1 MFKPI
6 FQYTN
11 TIVKNLTHISGAQ
24 AVIANAPL
32 IPKWQVSLRREALIQ
47 SAHSSTAIEG
57 NPLTLDEVSE
67 LAAGREIMVN
77 RRDKQEVINYLEA
90 LEKIPEFSEKKPFKK
105 LDLLKIHRLVVKD
118 TLDHPEDVG
127 TFRNRQVVVG
137 NRATGQITFMPP
149 ATEDVPHLVEEFLK
163 WFKSSEAVEL
173 DPVLHAGITHY
184 EIVRI
189 HPFIDGNGRTAR
201 ITASLVFYIR
211 GFDVKRFFALDDYYD
226 NDRKAYY
233 DALKTID
240 PKTRD
245 MTAWLEYFSE
255 GVAVSV
261 EAIRKKVIGLS
272 KDIKA
277 LKQKGQIALT
287 ERQMR
292 IVERIISKGSIT
304 NREARKIL
312 GLSDEGIRKEISK
325 LINLEVLVKKGKGR
339 STHYVLS

>member
-90 LEKIPEFSEKKPFKK
+90 LEKIPEFAEKKLFKK
-105 LDLLKIHRLVVKD
+105 ADFLKIHKLVVKN
-118 TLDHPEDVG
+118 TLDNPEDEG
-127 TFRNRQVVVG
+127 AFRNRQVIVR

-149 ATEDVPHLVEEFLK
+149 TTEAVPHLVEIFFK
-163 WFKSSEAVEL
+163 WLKSSKAVEL
-173 DPVLHAGITHY
+173 DAVLHAGITHY

-189 HPFIDGNGRTAR
+189 HPFVDGNGRTAR
-201 ITASLVFYIR
+201 IMASLVFFIR

-233 DALKTID
+233 DALKTVD
-240 PKTRD
+240 PTTCD
-245 MTAWLEYFSE
+245 LTAWLEYFSE

-272 KDIKA
+272 KDIKV

-287 ERQMR
+287 ERQMK
-292 IVERIISKGSIT
+292 IVEWIVNNRSIS
-304 NREARKIL
+304 NREIREMFS
-312 GLSDEGIRKEISK
+312 LSNRGALDEIEK
-325 LINLEVLVKKGKGR
+325 LMQLDVIEKKGKGR
-339 STHYVLS
+339 SVIYVLK

>member
-11 TIVKNLTHISGAQ
+11 TIVKNLTLISRAQ

-90 LEKIPEFSEKKPFKK
+90 LEKIPEFAEKKIFKNADF
-105 LDLLKIHRLVVKD
+105 LEIHKLVVKD
-118 TLDHPEDVG
+118 TLDNPEDEG
-127 TFRNRQVVVG
+127 TFRNRQVVVR
-137 NRATGQITFMPP
+137 NRTTGQITFIPP

-163 WFKSSEAVEL
+163 WLKSSGAVEL
-173 DPVLHAGITHY
+173 DAILHAGITHY

-201 ITASLVFYIR
+201 VMASLVFFIR

-233 DALKTID
+233 DALKKVD
-240 PKTRD
+240 PTTRD

-255 GVAVSV
+255 GVAISV
-261 EAIRKKVIGLS
+261 EAIRKRVIGLS

-277 LKQKGQIALT
+277 LKQKGQIALN
-287 ERQMR
+287 ERQVK
-292 IVERIISKGSIT
+292 IVEQIVSNGSIS
-304 NREARKIL
+304 NREIRDMFK
-312 GLSDEGIRKEISK
+312 LSNRGALDEIEK
-325 LINLEVLVKKGKGR
+325 LINLDVIKKEGKGR
-339 STHYVLS
+339 SVIYILK

>member
-6 FQYTN
+6 FRYTN

-24 AVIANAPL
+24 TVIANAPL

-90 LEKIPEFSEKKPFKK
+90 LEKIPKFAEKKIFKK
-105 LDLLKIHRLVVKD
+105 ADFLEIHKLVVKD
-118 TLDHPEDVG
+118 TLDNPEDEG
-127 TFRNRQVVVG
+127 TYRNRQVVVR
-137 NRATGQITFMPP
+137 NRATDQITFMPP
-149 ATEDVPHLVEEFLK
+149 ATEDVPHLVEIFFK
-163 WFKSSEAVEL
+163 WLKSSRAVEL

-189 HPFIDGNGRTAR
+189 HPFVDGNGRTAR
-201 ITASLVFYIR
+201 IMASLVFFIR

-233 DALKTID
+233 DALKTVD
-240 PKTRD
+240 PTTCD
-245 MTAWLEYFSE
+245 LTAWLEYFSE

-272 KDIKA
+272 KDIKV

-287 ERQMR
+287 ERQMK
-292 IVERIISKGSIT
+292 IVEWIVNNRSIS
-304 NREARKIL
+304 NREIREMF
-312 GLSDEGIRKEISK
+312 GLSNRGALDEIEK
-325 LINLEVLVKKGKGR
+325 LMQLDVIEKNGKGR
-339 STHYVLS
+339 SVIYVLK

>member
-1 MFKPI
+1 MFKPN

-11 TIVKNLTHISGAQ
+11 TIVKNLTHIAGAQ

-77 RRDKQEVINYLEA
+77 RKDKQEVLNYLEA
-90 LEKIPEFSEKKPFKK
+90 LERIPEFAEKRTLKK
-105 LDLLKIHRLVVKD
+105 SDLLKIHTLVVKD
-118 TLDHPEDVG
+118 TLDHPDDEG
-127 TFRNRQVVVG
+127 TYRNRQVVVR
-137 NRATGQITFMPP
+137 NRATGQITFKPP
-149 ATEDVPHLVEEFLK
+149 ETEDVPRLVDDFLK

-184 EIVRI
+184 EIARI

-201 ITASLVFYIR
+201 IVASLVFYVR

-226 NDRKAYY
+226 NDRKPYY
-233 DALKTID
+233 DALKTVD

-245 MTAWLEYFSE
+245 TTAWLEYFSK
-255 GVAVSV
+255 GIAVSV
-261 EAIRKKVIGLS
+261 EAIRKRVIGLS
-272 KDIKA
+272 KDIKI
-277 LKQKGQIALT
+277 LKKKGQFALT
-287 ERQMR
+287 ERQMK
-292 IVERIISKGSIT
+292 IAERIISKGSIT
-304 NREARKIL
+304 NREARELL
-312 GLSDEGIRKEISK
+312 GLSDEGIRKEITK
-325 LINLEVLVKKGKGR
+325 LLELGVLMKVGEGR

>member
-1 MFKPI
+1 MFKPN
-6 FQYTN
+6 FRYTN
-11 TIVKNLTHISGAQ
+11 TIVKNLTHIAGAQ

-77 RRDKQEVINYLEA
+77 RKDKQEVLNYLEA
-90 LEKIPEFSEKKPFKK
+90 LERIPEFAEKSPLKK
-105 LDLLKIHRLVVKD
+105 SDLLKIHKLVVKD
-118 TLDHPEDVG
+118 TLDHTDDEG
-127 TFRNRQVVVG
+127 IYRNRQVVVR
-137 NRATGQITFMPP
+137 NRATGQITFRPP
-149 ATEDVPHLVEEFLK
+149 ETEDVPRLVDDFLK
-163 WFKSSEAVEL
+163 WFKSSGAVEL

-184 EIVRI
+184 EIARI

-201 ITASLVFYIR
+201 IMASLVFYIR
-211 GFDVKRFFALDDYYD
+211 GFDVKRFFALDDYYH
-226 NDRKAYY
+226 NDRKPYY
-233 DALKTID
+233 DALKTVD

-245 MTAWLEYFSE
+245 TTTWLEYFSE
-255 GVAVSV
+255 GIAVSV
-261 EAIRKKVIGLS
+261 EAIRKRVIGLS
-272 KDIKA
+272 KDIKI

-304 NREARKIL
+304 NREARELL
-312 GLSDEGIRKEISK
+312 GLSDEGIRKEITK
-325 LINLEVLVKKGKGR
+325 LIELGVLRKVGEGR
-339 STHYVLS
+339 STHYVLY

>member
-1 MFKPI
+1 MFMPN
-6 FQYTN
+6 FRYTN
-11 TIVKNLTHISGAQ
+11 TIVKNLTHIAGAQ
-24 AVIANAPL
+24 AIIANAPL
-32 IPKWQVSLRREALIQ
+32 IPKWQVSLRRDALIQ

-77 RRDKQEVINYLEA
+77 RKDKQEVLNYLEA
-90 LEKIPEFSEKKPFKK
+90 LERIPEFGEKDPLKK
-105 LDLLKIHRLVVKD
+105 SDLLRIHKLVVKD
-118 TLDHPEDVG
+118 TLDHPLDEG
-127 TFRNRQVVVG
+127 TYRNRQVVVR
-137 NRATGQITFMPP
+137 NLATGKITFKPP
-149 ATEDVPHLVEEFLK
+149 ETEDVPRLVDDFLK

-184 EIVRI
+184 EIARI

-201 ITASLVFYIR
+201 IMASLVFYIR

-226 NDRKAYY
+226 NDRKPYY
-233 DALKTID
+233 DALKTVD

-245 MTAWLEYFSE
+245 TTTWLEYFSE
-255 GVAVSV
+255 GIAVSV

-272 KDIKA
+272 KDIKI

-292 IVERIISKGSIT
+292 IVEILIKEEKTAIGRISTEFKIT
-304 NREARKIL
+304 RQAAL
-312 GLSDEGIRKEISK
+312 KEMNK
-325 LINLEVLVKKGKGR
+325 LTEFEVIHLKGKGR
-339 STHYVLS
+339 GAYYVLQ

>member
-1 MFKPI
+1 MFKPN
-6 FQYTN
+6 FRYTN
-11 TIVKNLTHISGAQ
+11 TLVKNLTHIAGAQ
-24 AVIANAPL
+24 AVITNAPL

-77 RRDKQEVINYLEA
+77 RKDKQEVLNYLEA
-90 LEKIPEFSEKKPFKK
+90 LERIPEFAEKRTLKK
-105 LDLLKIHRLVVKD
+105 SDLLKIHKLVVKD
-118 TLDHPEDVG
+118 TLDQTDDEG
-127 TFRNRQVVVG
+127 TYRNRQVVVR
-137 NRATGQITFMPP
+137 NMATGQITFNPP
-149 ATEDVPHLVEEFLK
+149 ETQDVPRLVDDFLN

-184 EIVRI
+184 EIARI

-201 ITASLVFYIR
+201 IMASLVFYIR

-226 NDRKAYY
+226 NDRKPYY
-233 DALKTID
+233 DALKTVD
-240 PKTRD
+240 LKTHD
-245 MTAWLEYFSE
+245 TTTWLEYFSE
-255 GVAVSV
+255 GIAVSV

-272 KDIKA
+272 KDIKV

-292 IVERIISKGSIT
+292 IVERIVNNGSIS
-304 NREARKIL
+304 NREIREMFN
-312 GLSDEGIRKEISK
+312 LSNRGALDEIEKLIHLEVIRK
-325 LINLEVLVKKGKGR
+325 KGEGR
-339 STHYVLS
+339 SVIYVLY

>member
-1 MFKPI
+1 MFKPN
-6 FQYTN
+6 FRYTHN
-11 TIVKNLTHISGAQ
+11 IVKNLTQIAKAQ
-24 AVIANAPL
+24 AVITNAPL
-32 IPKWQVSLRREALIQ
+32 IPKWQVSLRREALLQ

-77 RRDKQEVINYLEA
+77 RKDRQEVLNYLET
-90 LEKIPEFSEKKPFKK
+90 LEKIPEFSEKKPFNKADF
-105 LDLLKIHRLVVKD
+105 LEIHKLVVKD
-118 TLDHPEDVG
+118 TLDHSEDEG
-127 TFRNRQVVVG
+127 IFRNRQVVVR

-149 ATEDVPHLVEEFLK
+149 TTEEVPRLVDEFLK
-163 WFKSSEAVEL
+163 WFKSLEAVEL

-201 ITASLVFYIR
+201 IMASLVLFIR

-233 DALKTID
+233 DALKAVD
-240 PKTRD
+240 PNTRNL
-245 MTAWLEYFSE
+245 TAWLEYFSE
-255 GVAVSV
+255 GVAVSA
-261 EAIRKKVIGLS
+261 EAIRKRVIGLS
-272 KDIKA
+272 KDIEI

-287 ERQMR
+287 ERQMK
-292 IVERIISKGSIT
+292 IVERIITKGSIT
-304 NREARKIL
+304 NREARKLL
-312 GLSDEGIRKEISK
+312 GLSDEGIRNEISK
-325 LINLEVLVKKGKGR
+325 LIESEVLTKVGEGR

>member
-1 MFKPI
+1 MFKSN
-6 FQYTN
+6 FRYTN
-11 TIVKNLTHISGAQ
+11 TIVKNLTHIAGAQ

-32 IPKWQVSLRREALIQ
+32 IPKWQVSLRREALIK

-77 RRDKQEVINYLEA
+77 RKDKQEVLNYLEA
-90 LEKIPEFSEKKPFKK
+90 LERIPEFAEKRPLKK
-105 LDLLKIHRLVVKD
+105 SDLLKIHKLVVKD
-118 TLDHPEDVG
+118 ALDHTDDEG
-127 TFRNRQVVVG
+127 TFRNRQVVVR
-137 NRATGQITFMPP
+137 NRATGQVTFMPP
-149 ATEDVPHLVEEFLK
+149 KTEDVPRLVDDFLK
-163 WFKSSEAVEL
+163 WFKSSDAVEL
-173 DPVLHAGITHY
+173 DPVLHAGIAHY
-184 EIVRI
+184 EIVRV

-201 ITASLVFYIR
+201 IMASLVFYDR

-233 DALKTID
+233 DALKTVD

-261 EAIRKKVIGLS
+261 EAIRKRVIGLS
-272 KDIKA
+272 KDIKI
-277 LKQKGQIALT
+277 LKQKGQIGLT

-304 NREARKIL
+304 NREARELL
-312 GLSDEGIRKEISK
+312 GLSDEGVRKEIAK
-325 LINLEVLVKKGKGR
+325 LIELGVLAKEGEGR
-339 STHYVLS
+339 ATHYVLS

>member
-1 MFKPI
+1 MFKPN
-6 FQYTN
+6 FRYTN
-11 TIVKNLTHISGAQ
+11 NIVKNLTQIAKAQ
-24 AVIANAPL
+24 AVITNSPL
-32 IPKWQVSLRREALIQ
+32 IPKWQISLRREALLQ

-77 RRDKQEVINYLEA
+77 RKDKQEVLNYLET

-105 LDLLKIHRLVVKD
+105 ADLLIIHKLVVKN
-118 TLDHPEDVG
+118 TLDPSEDEG
-127 TFRNRQVVVG
+127 TFRNRQVIVR
-137 NRATGQITFMPP
+137 NRANGQITFRPP
-149 ATEDVPHLVEEFLK
+149 QTKDVPWFVDEFLK
-163 WFKSSEAVEL
+163 WFNSAEAIEF

-201 ITASLVFYIR
+201 IMASLVFYIR

-233 DALKTID
+233 DALKNVD
-240 PKTRD
+240 PISRD
-245 MTAWLEYFSE
+245 LTAWLEYFSE
-255 GVAVSV
+255 GVSVSV
-261 EAIRKKVIGLS
+261 EAIRKRVIGLS
-272 KDIKA
+272 KDIKV

-304 NREARKIL
+304 NREARKLL
-312 GLSDEGIRKEISK
+312 GLSDEGIRKEIST
-325 LINLEVLVKKGKGR
+325 LIELGVLTKVGEGR

>member
-1 MFKPI
+1 MFKPN
-6 FQYTN
+6 FLYTN
-11 TIVKNLTHISGAQ
+11 TIVKNLTHIAGAQ
-24 AVIANAPL
+24 AVIDNALL

-77 RRDKQEVINYLEA
+77 RKDKQEVINYLEA
-90 LEKIPEFSEKKPFKK
+90 LERIPEFSEKKPFKK
-105 LDLLKIHRLVVKD
+105 SDLLRIHKLVVKD
-118 TLDHPEDVG
+118 TMEHSEDEG
-127 TFRNRQVVVG
+127 SFRNRQVAVR

-149 ATEDVPHLVEEFLK
+149 KTENVPHLVDEFLE

-184 EIVRI
+184 ELVRI
-189 HPFIDGNGRTAR
+189 HPFIDGNGRTVR
-201 ITASLVFYIR
+201 IMASLVFYDR

-233 DALKTID
+233 SALKTVD
-240 PKTRD
+240 PNTCD
-245 MTAWLEYFSE
+245 ITAWLEYFSE

-261 EAIRKKVIGLS
+261 EAIRKRVIGLS

-287 ERQMR
+287 GRQMR
-292 IVERIISKGSIT
+292 IVERIINNGSIS
-304 NREARKIL
+304 NREIREMFN
-312 GLSDEGIRKEISK
+312 LSNRGALDELEK
-325 LINLEVLVKKGKGR
+325 LIHLEVIKKEGKGR
-339 STHYVLS
+339 SVIYVLQ

>member
-1 MFKPI
+1 MFKPN

-77 RRDKQEVINYLEA
+77 RRDKQEVLNYLEA
-90 LEKIPEFSEKKPFKK
+90 LEKISEFAEKKPFKNT
-105 LDLLKIHRLVVKD
+105 DLLHIHKLIVKD
-118 TLDHPEDVG
+118 TLDNPDDEG
-127 TFRNRQVVVG
+127 AFRNRQVVVR

-149 ATEDVPHLVEEFLK
+149 ATEDVPNLVEEFLE
-163 WFKSSEAVEL
+163 WFNSSEALEL
-173 DPVLHAGITHY
+173 DAVLHAGITHY

-189 HPFIDGNGRTAR
+189 HPFVDGNGRTAR
-201 ITASLVFYIR
+201 IMASLVFYTR

-226 NDRKAYY
+226 NDRRAYY
-233 DALKTID
+233 EALKAVD
-240 PKTRD
+240 PNTREL
-245 MTAWLEYFSE
+245 TTWLEYFSG

-261 EAIRKKVIGLS
+261 EAIKKKVIGLS

-292 IVERIISKGSIT
+292 IVERIITKGSIT
-304 NREARKIL
+304 NRDARKLL
-312 GLSDEGIRKEISK
+312 GLSDEGIRNEIKK
-325 LINLEVLVKKGKGR
+325 LIELGVLTKVGEGR
-339 STHYVLS
+339 STNYVLS

>member
-1 MFKPI
+1 MFKPN

-11 TIVKNLTHISGAQ
+11 TIVKNLTHIAKAQ

-77 RRDKQEVINYLEA
+77 RKDRQEVLNYLEA
-90 LEKIPEFSEKKPFKK
+90 LEKIPEFAEKKLFKK
-105 LDLLKIHRLVVKD
+105 ADFLEIHKLVVKD
-118 TLDHPEDVG
+118 TLDNPEDEG
-127 TFRNRQVVVG
+127 TFRNRQVVVR

-149 ATEDVPHLVEEFLK
+149 ATEEVPHLVEEFLK

-173 DPVLHAGITHY
+173 EPVLHAGITHY

-189 HPFIDGNGRTAR
+189 HPFVDGNGRTAR
-201 ITASLVFYIR
+201 IMASLVFYIR

-233 DALKTID
+233 DALKTVD
-240 PKTRD
+240 PTTQD

-292 IVERIISKGSIT
+292 IVERIVNNGSIS
-304 NREARKIL
+304 NREIREMFN
-312 GLSDEGIRKEISK
+312 LSNRGALDEIEK
-325 LINLEVLVKKGKGR
+325 LIHLDVIKKEGKGR
-339 STHYVLS
+339 SVIYVLK